1 MPRELRKIY
10 FNDVDLTHA
19 IDDFRVE
26 KPQFLPQGV
35 LSRVEVQPD
44 NLLVRLQLK
53 YLDNTHLLD
62 YQIEYEKILDVLI
75 AYCLEHRIPLPA
87 AGTKAVYA
95 DNGEVV
101 LEIVL
106 GAEVLTNVPSRPG
119 DWTRLRGV
127 G

>member
-19 IDDFRVE
+19 IDDFRAE
-26 KPQFLPQGV
+26 KEQFLPQGV
-35 LSRVEVQPD
+35 LSRLEVQSD
-44 NLLVRLQLK
+44 HLLVSLQLK

-62 YQIEYEKILDVLI
+62 YQVEYDKILDVLV
-75 AYCLEHRIPLPA
+75 AYCLAHRIPLPA
-87 AGTKAVYA
+87 AGTKTVCA

-106 GAEVLTNVPSRPG
+106 GAEALTGASPRPG